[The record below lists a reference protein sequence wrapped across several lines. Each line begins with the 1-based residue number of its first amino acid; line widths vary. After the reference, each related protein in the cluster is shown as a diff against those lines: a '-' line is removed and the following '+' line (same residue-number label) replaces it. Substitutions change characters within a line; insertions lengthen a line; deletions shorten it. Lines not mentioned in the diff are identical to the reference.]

1 MAVIVRMP
9 EVLTGATEAALQS
22 WLVSPGDEVS
32 VGQPLAEVETEKATV
47 EYEAEESGTVAGFLI
62 EVGQLVDV
70 GTPIAVLASP
80 GESAQ
85 DALAAVKATTSA
97 GQAAGNGHAAGDE
110 AAAAGAKAGA
120 WTTAAPERD
129 TAPDEETTAEGTA
142 AASPQTAAA
151 GGRRFMS
158 PLVRRLARER
168 GIQLDTV
175 AGTGPGGRI
184 VRRDLD
190 ALGAST
196 GGVVA
201 EPSAARPAPT
211 APAAPGPSTGG
222 FTDIPHTG
230 MRRAIA
236 RRLTE
241 SKSTVPHYY
250 LVAECR
256 VDELLELRRTVNAA
270 TPVSISVNDFVVKAV
285 AAAFRDVPE
294 ANAIWTDSAIRRF
307 DDVDIAIA
315 VAIDGGLVTPV
326 VRGVDKRSL
335 SDVSATIRDL
345 AERGRAGRLKQ
356 HELEGGSFSVS
367 NLGMYGTAEFS
378 AILNPPQSGILAVGA
393 ATQRPVV
400 TDGVLGVATV
410 MTVTLSAD
418 HRVLDGAL
426 AARWLAAF
434 VTRIEHPVSILV

>member
-47 EYEAEESGTVAGFLI
+47 EYEAEQSGTVAGFLI
-62 EVGQLVDV
+62 ELGQLVDV
-70 GTPIAVLASP
+70 GTPIAVLTSP

-85 DALAAVKATTSA
+85 DALAAATAT
-97 GQAAGNGHAAGDE
+97 GAAGETTADAHAAGTE
-110 AAAAGAKAGA
+110 AAASETPAGAG
-120 WTTAAPERD
+120 TTAAPERD
-129 TAPDEETTAEGTA
+129 TAPEGSTAAEATTEDATAA
-142 AASPQTAAA
+142 AASPQPTPAA

-175 AGTGPGGRI
+175 TGTGPGGRI

-190 ALGAST
+190 ALGAATS
-196 GGVVA
+196 GRMA
-201 EPSAARPAPT
+201 EPSAAPPT
-211 APAAPGPSTGG
+211 PPAAPGAATGG
-222 FTDIPHTG
+222 YTDIPHTG

-250 LVAECR
+250 LVAQCR
-256 VDELLELRRTVNAA
+256 VDELLGLRRTVNAA

-315 VAIDGGLVTPV
+315 VAIDGGLVT
-326 VRGVDKRSL
+326 
-335 SDVSATIRDL
+335 
-345 AERGRAGRLKQ
+345 
-356 HELEGGSFSVS
+356 
-367 NLGMYGTAEFS
+367 
-378 AILNPPQSGILAVGA
+378 
-393 ATQRPVV
+393 
-400 TDGVLGVATV
+400 
-410 MTVTLSAD
+410 
-418 HRVLDGAL
+418 
-426 AARWLAAF
+426 
-434 VTRIEHPVSILV
+434 